1 MQQRLVRGGML
12 CRSANLHSFS
22 IPERSH
28 VRKSEWNLRLAMEL
42 VKGLDAESN
51 GSRDCQLDNG
61 MSHVTVMG
69 R

>member
-1 MQQRLVRGGML
+1 
-12 CRSANLHSFS
+12 
-22 IPERSH
+22 
-28 VRKSEWNLRLAMEL
+28 MEL